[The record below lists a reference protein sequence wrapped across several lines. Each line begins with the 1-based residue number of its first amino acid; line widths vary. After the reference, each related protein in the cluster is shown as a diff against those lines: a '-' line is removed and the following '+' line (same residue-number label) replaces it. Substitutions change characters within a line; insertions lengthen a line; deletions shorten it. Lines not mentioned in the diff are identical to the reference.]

1 VRATWTVNGSS
12 VPGAGTSGVGMW
24 KPTRDGERIS
34 DYECDFPFLAT
45 SARSGHSISV
55 MSLTHELFARKTKR
69 PGLSL
74 SPGTSVDQPSPKC
87 CSRTTVGGTLGIV
100 NGSSVLRPGTRGE
113 TVGMTRGSQRP
124 RPARPTSTDKGGAP
138 LSLADGVKF
147 SCAKQNAPRLD

>member
-1 VRATWTVNGSS
+1 ME
-12 VPGAGTSGVGMW
+12 SGFLTTNV
-24 KPTRDGERIS
+24 IS
-34 DYECDFPFLAT
+34 HFSQHWREV
-45 SARSGHSISV
+45 GHSISV

-147 SCAKQNAPRLD
+147 SCAIQNAPRLDLSPGRLLISPPPSAAREPLYSGRPER